1 MVAPAAPTNLS
12 AQATNLSTTNT
23 ATKTVILTW
32 NAPPT
37 ASPPVTTYKI
47 NRNLRNVA
55 SFTDILG
62 GTNYDPN
69 SPPKVTIQQKEG
81 NQATAVA
88 TVVGDAVTSIAV
100 TYGGTLYTG
109 TPPSVTI
116 DPPPIAGT
124 TATAT
129 AVLSITDEIDSIA
142 VLTPPTFTNT
152 SLEDRQTPFY
162 TVIAVNG
169 TGDSPPSN
177 TASAT
182 TSSSQAQTIQELLFN
197 NWSLTGE
204 LAKQTI
210 GNMTEPVRFF
220 DRGQVPG
227 NKFPK
232 AVVVQ
237 KINALGNENIIEHPR
252 FFEQSDIFE
261 ITCFLQVTDSGD
273 DEFSDW
279 IDFMEQMTGE
289 VTRILKTQFS
299 PSSGTG
305 EFFRT
310 TTGWSRDD
318 TFLPDDPELT
328 RTLQFTLTRILSND
342 PEVFVGYPGQLGTS
356 GVLVFSVVGS
366 VGDSKP
372 VSDYIYTQTERIQII
387 QGWRNIPYLTTNGTS
402 ETGVPIYYRGQ
413 YGGRFSCNMF
423 LKKSDITPF
432 TLNSLSQIFRPQN
445 NGELGTA
452 FFLQNSANSEINLA
466 GDDNFFILTESF
478 PVNITEIEKISENEE
493 LVKFNIRGNLVD
505 PSIFKVFTEFIDMA
519 YEDGALMI
527 YEDSDKMI
535 YE

>member
-1 MVAPAAPTNLS
+1 MVEPAAPTNLS
-12 AQATNLSTTNT
+12 AQATNLNTVNT
-23 ATKTVILTW
+23 ATKTAILTW

-37 ASPPVTTYKI
+37 ASPPVTQYKI

-55 SFTDILG
+55 SFNNLLG
-62 GTNYDPN
+62 GTNYDQN
-69 SPPKVTIQQKEG
+69 SPPNVTIQQKEG

-88 TVVGDAVTSIAV
+88 TVDGSGAVDTITL
-100 TYGGTLYTG
+100 TYGGTLYTD
-109 TPPSVTI
+109 TPIVTI
-116 DPPPIAGT
+116 DDPPITGT
-124 TATAT
+124 TATVD
-129 AVLSITDEIDSIA
+129 AVLSTTGLIATIT
-142 VLTPPTFTNT
+142 VLTPPTFTDIN
-152 SLEDRQTPFY
+152 LKDRQTPFY
-162 TVIAVNG
+162 TVVAVNID
-169 TGDSPPSN
+169 GDSLPSN
-177 TASAT
+177 TASTT
-182 TSSSQAQTIQELLFN
+182 TSSSEAQTIQELLFN
-197 NWSLTGE
+197 EWSLTGE
-204 LAKQTI
+204 LAKQTT

-261 ITCFLQVTDSGD
+261 ITCFLQVPDSGD
-273 DEFSDW
+273 DVFSDW

-289 VTRILKTQFS
+289 VARILKTQFS
-299 PSSGTG
+299 PSSGKG
-305 EFFRT
+305 VFFRT
-310 TTGWSRDD
+310 TSGWSRDD

-328 RTLQFTLTRILSND
+328 RTLQFTLTRIFSND
-342 PEVFVGYPGQLGTS
+342 PEVFVGYPGALGTT

-366 VGDSKP
+366 VGSP
-372 VSDYIYTQTERIQII
+372 TGNGSLPLNDYIYTQTERIQII
-387 QGWRNIPYLTTNGTS
+387 QGWRNLPYLTTNGTS

-432 TLNSLSQIFRPQN
+432 TLNSLSQIFRPIST
-445 NGELGTA
+445 GELGTA
-452 FFLQNSANSEINLA
+452 FFLHNSANTESTPA
-466 GDDNFFILTESF
+466 VLTESF

-505 PSIFKVFTEFIDMA
+505 PSTFTVFAGIVDMA
-519 YEDGALMI
+519 FEDGDLML
-527 YEDSDKMI
+527 YENSNKMI